1 MLNFDHSLIQLYIV
15 ISDITLLNL
24 YIQTKLVVAK

>member
-1 MLNFDHSLIQLYIV
+1 MLNFDHSLIQLYII

-24 YIQTKLVVAK
+24 YTQTKLVVAK